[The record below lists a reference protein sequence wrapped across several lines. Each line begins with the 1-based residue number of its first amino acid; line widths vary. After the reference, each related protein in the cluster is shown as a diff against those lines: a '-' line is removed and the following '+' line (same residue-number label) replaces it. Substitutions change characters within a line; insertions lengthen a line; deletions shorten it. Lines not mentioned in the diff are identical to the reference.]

1 MVLLCIHVPRCM
13 HVLLFSDH
21 SLKSEFMNYATTVE
35 RVSRLLIMLVRELYM
50 KGDVDSAMS
59 LTGMSSETICA
70 IGEAPLDA
78 IEELFNNVST
88 SLFAPR
94 LGSAEFAILM
104 KLQPQLKAPYALL
117 AQRGN

>member
-1 MVLLCIHVPRCM
+1 
-13 HVLLFSDH
+13 
-21 SLKSEFMNYATTVE
+21 MNYATTVE
-35 RVSRLLIMLVRELYM
+35 RVNRLLIMLVRELYM

-88 SLFAPR
+88 SLFGKRAARPR
-94 LGSAEFAILM
+94 EVTVRSVVAGPCAGVAGNRSDCSGRSAASPGFRAT
-104 KLQPQLKAPYALL
+104 KRQGQVH
-117 AQRGN
+117 

>member
-1 MVLLCIHVPRCM
+1 MV
-13 HVLLFSDH
+13 VLFFLDH
-21 SLKSEFMNYATTVE
+21 SLEFDIMNYATTVE
-35 RVSRLLIMLVRELYM
+35 RVNRLLIMLVRELYTR
-50 KGDVDSAMS
+50 GDVDSAMS